1 MSLKAYLKL
10 FFVLS
15 LMALPSIEILGSGN
29 NVAES
34 SVQGG
39 LAKLF
44 SQRSLGNIGY
54 LGSYACNS
62 NNIATQKNTDMKTKT
77 FNLSCPRGKLSKII
91 SVGLSKSVDQQIC
104 IPDQI
109 KNSNVLISD
118 DPKDLTAIGKVYD
131 ISSKTDMEKVKT
143 LPAAE

>member
-1 MSLKAYLKL
+1 
-10 FFVLS
+10 
-15 LMALPSIEILGSGN
+15 
-29 NVAES
+29 
-34 SVQGG
+34 
-39 LAKLF
+39 
-44 SQRSLGNIGY
+44 
-54 LGSYACNS
+54 
-62 NNIATQKNTDMKTKT
+62 MKTKT